1 MCQSLGV
8 IIWQFATGEVPY
20 NISHQ
25 VLPQDA
31 LYPKLLS
38 KIELGEGPGEM
49 KNDLPRELRAI
60 IMQCWDRNPLLRPT
74 ADVITNNLLDIKV
87 ALASMPQPDI
97 VTFPSISAISDWT
110 GGSDVLRRVQEKA
123 FTLINQARQLNMN
136 PSEFKQCATTLPKEE
151 FHMLQERGIDFQP
164 VDAFLVGGLVWWNML
179 DTHVLRGIATED
191 ETAADASLYTTE
203 EGKAPILLPLS
214 SGNFVCIPWSPAY

>member
-8 IIWQFATGEVPY
+8 IIWQFATGKVPY
-20 NISHQ
+20 NLSHQ

-49 KNDLPRELRAI
+49 RNDLPENLRAI

-97 VTFPSISAISDWT
+97 IVFPSLNAISDWS
-110 GGSDVLRRVQEKA
+110 GGTDVLRKVQEKA
-123 FTLINQARQLNMN
+123 FTFINQARQRNMN
-136 PSEFKQCATTLPKEE
+136 SLEFKQCATTLSEEE
-151 FHMLQERGIDFQP
+151 FHMLQERGIDCQP
-164 VDAFLVGGLVWWNML
+164 VDAFLVGGLIWWNLL

-191 ETAADASLYTTE
+191 ETAVDTSLYTTD
-203 EGKAPILLPLS
+203 EGKVPILPPLS
-214 SGNFVCIPWSPAY
+214 SGNFVRIP